1 VAFFTH
7 KYAITSFLPTF
18 LYRYEGDWIPSL
30 YWDGY
35 EGLAA
40 SCTHN
45 SEFGVCL
52 SVSSSP
58 ISSSGKCHNNSP
70 PSSEWRKFA
79 IGDYWHYV
87 NGEWS
92 GIIIHTVSQLWV
104 SWDKWIHLKHPTYH
118 MTFCPNADTNN
129 TFWHLIDMPTLREAK
144 KLAEEYYKQWLSV
157 NQNFD
162 THTKNLYPLVE
173 TLGGRASGNISTEGD
188 AGYGL

>member
-1 VAFFTH
+1 MYVVLWVKRVYVCSGFRIH
-7 KYAITSFLPTF
+7 HP
-18 LYRYEGDWIPSL
+18 
-30 YWDGY
+30 
-35 EGLAA
+35 EGLRIGNNV
-40 SCTHN
+40 SIN
-45 SEFGVCL
+45 S
-52 SVSSSP
+52 
-58 ISSSGKCHNNSP
+58 SSSGKLHSNSP